1 MADCFVI
8 NNNIVPDGTT
18 NIKSLTGLGLLVFR
32 QVVLNVVP
40 PL

>member
-1 MADCFVI
+1 MADCFVF

-18 NIKSLTGLGLLVFR
+18 NIKSFTGLGLLVSR
-32 QVVLNVVP
+32 QIVLNVVL